1 LADEPAPRQLPKPAT
16 EAPPRP
22 PRLETIHR
30 HLVNAGLLSWH
41 AWTRHPLRS
50 AGRLIPLR
58 IKEQANRFSG
68 RRLFDLSFYLQ
79 FQPAA
84 VESHDTV
91 SAPLVYMPEY
101 SPRRRIGLVTPHLG
115 PGGAERVLLEIA
127 AALDPRQ
134 HEVFL
139 IATHSTDDSWREQWN
154 ERAAHVY
161 DLRKLMDT
169 ERVPAGVYC
178 IGVNWKLDFLL
189 VQNSLPAYS
198 VLPQIKKRLP
208 DIRTIDLIHAVNQD
222 WNQVTATR
230 GVDAAI
236 DVRVAISDTVR
247 RELIRQGVDES
258 KIRLISNG
266 VDLERFR
273 DLRDRPA
280 GGPHRILF
288 AGRLEAVKR
297 PLLLA
302 EIARGLREHRG
313 RDDFAFVV
321 AGDGPEAIRLRQ
333 RVRAYGLD
341 GLFEF
346 RGQVTDIAPELAA
359 CEVVVLPSRAEGIP
373 LIVLEA
379 FAASRPVV
387 ASAVGGVPEVVTPET
402 GILVPQDRDEIAKF
416 VTALDLLA
424 GDPSLR
430 QRLGANGRGLVERG
444 FDRRR
449 ALEAYRSLFE

>member
-1 LADEPAPRQLPKPAT
+1 
-16 EAPPRP
+16 
-22 PRLETIHR
+22 
-30 HLVNAGLLSWH
+30 
-41 AWTRHPLRS
+41 
-50 AGRLIPLR
+50 
-58 IKEQANRFSG
+58 
-68 RRLFDLSFYLQ
+68 
-79 FQPAA
+79 
-84 VESHDTV
+84 
-91 SAPLVYMPEY
+91 
-101 SPRRRIGLVTPHLG
+101 
-115 PGGAERVLLEIA
+115 LLEIA